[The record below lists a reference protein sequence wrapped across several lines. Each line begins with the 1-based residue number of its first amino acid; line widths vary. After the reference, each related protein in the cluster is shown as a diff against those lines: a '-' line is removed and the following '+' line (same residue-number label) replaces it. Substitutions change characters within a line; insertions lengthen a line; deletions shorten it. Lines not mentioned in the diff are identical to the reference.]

1 MLEHRFITNFTK
13 YRFLLIELVKRDI
26 SVKYRGSALG
36 LLWSLLNPLLTMIV
50 IATVFE
56 FFFGPY
62 IEYFPVY
69 VLTGRLAFSFFSVST
84 KSAMNSIKSGS
95 AIIKKIYV
103 PKYIYALAG
112 VLSEA
117 INLIISMIVLVGVMI
132 AIGCPFSIYNLACII
147 PLFFLFIFAIG
158 CGLVLASA
166 NVFFKD
172 VKYLYGVF
180 TILLMYASAIFYP
193 LSRIPDNLLIFFYA
207 NPVYCAISG
216 FRDAILGPIGPTHTG
231 AMFPDIG
238 LLLYLAIVSVLALV
252 IGIYVF
258 YKTQDKFILHI

>member
-1 MLEHRFITNFTK
+1 MLNHRFITNFSK

-50 IATVFE
+50 IATVFGI
-56 FFFGPY
+56 FFGDRVP
-62 IEYFPVY
+62 YFPVY

-84 KSAMNSIKSGS
+84 KRAMNSIKSGS
-95 AIIKKIYV
+95 SIFKKIYV
-103 PKYIYALAG
+103 PKYIYALSG

-117 INLIISMIVLVGVMI
+117 INLLISMIVLVGVMI
-132 AIGCPFSIYNLACII
+132 AIGCPFSFYNLACLL
-147 PLFFLFIFAIG
+147 PLFLLFIFAIG

-180 TILLMYASAIFYP
+180 TTLLMYSCAIFYP
-193 LSRIPDNLLIFFYA
+193 ISMMPEQYWIIFYA

-216 FRDAILGPIGPTHTG
+216 FRDAILGGT
-231 AMFPDIG
+231 FPD
-238 LLLYLAIVSVLALV
+238 LYVLLYLAITSILALI
-252 IGIYVF
+252 IGIIVF
-258 YKTQDKFILHI
+258 FKTQDKFILHI

>member
-1 MLEHRFITNFTK
+1 MLKHRFITNFTK
-13 YRFLLIELVKRDI
+13 YRFLLFELVKRDI

-50 IATVFE
+50 IATVFGV
-56 FFFGPY
+56 FFGKE
-62 IEYFPVY
+62 IENFPVY

-84 KSAMNSIKSGS
+84 KRAMNSIKSGS
-95 AIIKKIYV
+95 SIMKKIYV
-103 PKYIYALAG
+103 PKYIYALSG

-117 INLIISMIVLVGVMI
+117 VNLLISMIVLVGVMI
-132 AIGCPFSIYNLACII
+132 AIKCPFSIDNLACII
-147 PLFFLFIFAIG
+147 PLFLLFIFAIG

-180 TILLMYASAIFYP
+180 TTLLMYSCAIFYP
-193 LSRIPDNLLIFFYA
+193 ISRLPEQYHIVFYA

-216 FRDAILGPIGPTHTG
+216 FRDAILGAT
-231 AMFPDIG
+231 FPNPGIM
-238 LLLYLAIVSVLALV
+238 LYLAIMSVLALI
-252 IGIYVF
+252 IGITVF
-258 YKTQDKFILHI
+258 YKTQDKFILYI